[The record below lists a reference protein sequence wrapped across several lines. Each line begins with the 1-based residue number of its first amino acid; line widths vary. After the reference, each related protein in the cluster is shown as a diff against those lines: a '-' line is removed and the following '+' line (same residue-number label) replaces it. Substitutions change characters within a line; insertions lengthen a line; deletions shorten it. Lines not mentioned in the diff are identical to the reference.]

1 MTVAKGYEIV
11 RRGRRRLAVFEFDAD
26 ECDGVAGYVPH
37 TDAWQADLLAAA
49 DELRALDEEA

>member
-1 MTVAKGYEIV
+1 MAEYLVVCRVDGALV
-11 RRGRRRLAVFEFDAD
+11 VFEFDAD

-49 DELRALDEEA
+49 DKLRALDEEA